1 LTCLRVGD
9 TLFPMQTTECE
20 AIVLSAMDY
29 GEADRI
35 VTLFTREH
43 GKLRGIARNGKKS
56 VKRFGPSFEIF
67 ARIRIS
73 LVLKEG
79 LCSLRSADVV
89 TVWPR
94 IRGELERIGY
104 AGYACELVDRFIP
117 EALPVPRLYRL
128 LCAYLEY
135 LDASFPPCADDRR
148 FFEVNLLNIVG
159 YRLSLDSLGGDM
171 GPVRDATFDTLKKA
185 METGRFGVI
194 RFSLQSLEEA
204 GKILDESIAAH
215 LTRPLMSLHF
225 LREVKVVH

>member
-1 LTCLRVGD
+1 
-9 TLFPMQTTECE
+9 LFSMQTTECE
-20 AIVLSAMDY
+20 AIVLAAMDY

-56 VKRFGPSFEIF
+56 VKRFGPAFEIF

-79 LCSLRSADVV
+79 LCSLRSAEIV
-89 TVWPR
+89 TVFPR
-94 IRGELERIGY
+94 IRSQLAKIGY

-117 EALPVPRLYRL
+117 EALYVPRLYRL
-128 LCAYLEY
+128 LSSYLEY
-135 LDASFPPCADDRR
+135 LDAFPPCADDRR

-159 YRLSLDSLGGDM
+159 YRLSLDSRGGDP
-171 GPVRDATFDTLKKA
+171 GAGDATLDILKKA

-194 RFSLQSLEEA
+194 RFSPQSLEEA
-204 GKILDESIAAH
+204 GKILDDSIAAH